1 MMWKEKYRLGV
12 EHIDEQHEELFRRV
26 SEFVLAL
33 RKEGSWEEKLPK
45 VKETMAFMQE
55 YVITHFADEEA
66 YQKEMH
72 YPGYEEHR
80 RIHEEFKTEIHEFA
94 RRFAEE
100 GYLEDTVQQF
110 AGKLIAWLINHVAAT
125 DQQIAQFVCGQGRSK
140 DES

>member
-12 EHIDEQHEELFRRV
+12 QNIDEQHEELFRRV

-33 RKEGSWEEKLPK
+33 RQDGSWEEKLPK
-45 VKETMAFMQE
+45 VKETLAFMQS

-66 YQKEMH
+66 YQREMQ

-80 RIHEEFKTEIHEFA
+80 RIHEDFKAEVHEFA
-94 RRFAEE
+94 RRFEEE

-110 AGKLIAWLINHVAAT
+110 AGKLLAWLINHVAAT
-125 DQQIAQFVCGQGRSK
+125 DQQIAHFVSGQGRSNN
-140 DES
+140 EG